1 MRLSLEVSWRVAF
14 FGVPEGDWLRDWP
27 SSEDAP
33 AFGKRGISPSEGKL
47 VTWFAG
53 MRRLLTRGTSASAK
67 SKNTRDKASQFDIST
82 SGPSSAGVHFSYSMM
97 Q

>member
-53 MRRLLTRGTSASAK
+53 VRRLLTRGTSASAR
-67 SKNTRDKASQFDIST
+67 SKKARGKASQFDIGT
-82 SGPSSAGVHFSYSMM
+82 RAPARLGVHFSYSMM